1 VESPSPVESE
11 SSESPE
17 SAPSASMYPIPPDD
31 DDPRRVHRV
40 FTASSSSSSSMSSPR
55 VAHLPPASK
64 THENKLP
71 PTFSSIN
78 TPDRYFTSTISLRF
92 QPHFSV
98 RLLTRTVRTVH
109 VLHSQQKSAPDLD
122 IHRRATGSSIGATLA
137 RHVVTRL
144 RIRTPFLFETKTR
157 TRCDD
162 SDASLD
168 SFHSRRRSRVGI
180 RVRADTTLLTA

>member
-1 VESPSPVESE
+1 
-11 SSESPE
+11 
-17 SAPSASMYPIPPDD
+17 MYPIPPDD

-40 FTASSSSSSSMSSPR
+40 FTASSSSSMSSPR

-78 TPDRYFTSTISLRF
+78 TPDRYFTSIISLRF

-122 IHRRATGSSIGATLA
+122 IHRRATGSSFGATLA

-144 RIRTPFLFETKTR
+144 RIRTPFFCSKQRLGRVATIPT
-157 TRCDD
+157 
-162 SDASLD
+162 
-168 SFHSRRRSRVGI
+168 RRSIHFIPVGGRVS
-180 RVRADTTLLTA
+180 ASESELTRHF